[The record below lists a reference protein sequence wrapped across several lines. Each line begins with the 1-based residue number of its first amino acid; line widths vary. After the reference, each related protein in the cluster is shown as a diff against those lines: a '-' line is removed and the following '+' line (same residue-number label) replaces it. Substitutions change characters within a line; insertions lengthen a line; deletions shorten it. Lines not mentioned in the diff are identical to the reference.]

1 MFLTLIKV
9 LEEKSLYALVGGL
22 EILDL
27 EAINVHTLA
36 LHSAPISIYNA
47 VFPSTSG
54 KANWRPQ

>member
-9 LEEKSLYALVGGL
+9 FEEKSLYALVGGL

-54 KANWRPQ
+54 KAN